1 MIKLALLVLGFAVL
15 IFGEVLKV
23 YFIMPFPGSQEDEVI
38 QWAYLIH
45 TQIGWIRLTGSLLL
59 LYPLYSYLRQSPMW
73 VRATIAV
80 VLGFYAVVFY
90 MFNYRFLADKIFLQP
105 ENIGFLDASHS
116 KVSGK
121 QLALGIT
128 VGGESKAYPIEI
140 IGYHHQVRDVVGGQP
155 VMVTYCT
162 VCRTGRA
169 YSPMVDGQ
177 PETFR
182 LVGMDHYNAMFE
194 DATTHSWWRQVSG
207 EAIAGPRKGTGLQ
220 EIESAQMTIDEWIN
234 LHPNTVIL
242 QPDEKFTKAYEELKD
257 YDEGTRKG
265 RLERK
270 DSVSWLNKSW
280 VVGVQ
285 MEMNSR
291 AYDWIQLQ
299 QVRVVN
305 DTLNRIPLVVTISA
319 DSLSHFVFNRIVG
332 SDTLHFMSK
341 EGKLMDDRGSVWS
354 PEGRCIEGPGIG
366 NTLKPI
372 ASYQEYWHSWH
383 TFHPQSTRYIP

>member
-1 MIKLALLVLGFAVL
+1 MIKLLLLILGFAVL

-45 TQIGWIRLTGSLLL
+45 TQIGWIRLVGALLL
-59 LYPLYSYLRQSPMW
+59 LYPLYGYLRQSPVW
-73 VRATIAV
+73 ARATIAV

-105 ENIGFLDASHS
+105 ENVGFLDASHS

-140 IGYHHQVRDVVGGQP
+140 IGYHHQVLDVVGGQQ

-162 VCRTGRA
+162 VCRTGRV
-169 YSPMVDGQ
+169 YSPTVDGQ

-194 DATTHSWWRQVSG
+194 DATTGSWWRQVSG
-207 EAIAGPRKGTGLQ
+207 EAIAGPRKGTALA
-220 EIESAQMTIDEWIN
+220 EIESSQMTINEWIN
-234 LHPNTVIL
+234 LHPNTLVL
-242 QPDEKFTKAYEELKD
+242 QPDEKFAKAYDELKN

-270 DSVSWLNKSW
+270 DSVSWQDKSW

-285 MEMNSR
+285 IGMNAR

-299 QVRVVN
+299 QARVVN
-305 DTLNRIPLVVTISA
+305 DSLNQTPIVVTLSA
-319 DSLSHFVFNRIVG
+319 DSLSHFVFNRVLAP
-332 SDTLHFMSK
+332 DTLQLMYK
-341 EGKLMDDRGSVWS
+341 DGKIVDEGGSVWS
-354 PEGRCIEGPGIG
+354 PAGRCTDGPRAGK
-366 NTLKPI
+366 TLTPI
-372 ASYQEYWHSWH
+372 ASYQEYWHSWR

>member
-1 MIKLALLVLGFAVL
+1 MIKLLLLILGFAVL

-45 TQIGWIRLTGSLLL
+45 TQIGWIRLVGALLL
-59 LYPLYSYLRQSPMW
+59 LYPLYGYLRQSPVW
-73 VRATIAV
+73 ARATIAV

-105 ENIGFLDASHS
+105 ENVGFLDASHS

-140 IGYHHQVRDVVGGQP
+140 IGYHHQVLDVVGGQQ

-162 VCRTGRA
+162 VCRTGRV
-169 YSPMVDGQ
+169 YSPTVDGQ

-194 DATTHSWWRQVSG
+194 DATTGSWWRQVSG
-207 EAIAGPRKGTGLQ
+207 EAIAGPRKGTALA
-220 EIESAQMTIDEWIN
+220 EIESAQMTINEWIN
-234 LHPNTVIL
+234 LHPNTLVL
-242 QPDEKFTKAYEELKD
+242 QPDEKFAKAYDELKN

-270 DSVSWLNKSW
+270 DSVTVCCL
-280 VVGVQ
+280 GC
-285 MEMNSR
+285 R
-291 AYDWIQLQ
+291 CG
-299 QVRVVN
+299 R
-305 DTLNRIPLVVTISA
+305 
-319 DSLSHFVFNRIVG
+319 
-332 SDTLHFMSK
+332 
-341 EGKLMDDRGSVWS
+341 RGC
-354 PEGRCIEGPGIG
+354 R
-366 NTLKPI
+366 
-372 ASYQEYWHSWH
+372 
-383 TFHPQSTRYIP
+383 R